1 MWQGEEFMHRI
12 LISIAV
18 ALLAAAGTAYAQSGP
33 AVWPS
38 RPVRV
43 IIPYPPGGGAEAAAR
58 FLANHFTQ
66 AFGQS
71 FVIDNRPGGNT
82 VIGAEAAAKSAPD
95 GYTLFFTGGSTM
107 SLQPLVF
114 PGKLPFDPLTD
125 FAPVTMVSHFPFFV
139 LVPASLQVNTLADL
153 VAYVKARPGQVSYA
167 SNGSGLISHL
177 GMEML
182 KQSTGMDL
190 LHVPYKGFAPALP
203 DLLSGRIAVMMA
215 DLAPVG
221 QQLRAG
227 SLRALAATSAQRSAF
242 LPEVPTVAELG
253 NAGYE
258 IDVWFGLFAPAKT
271 PAEII
276 ARLNAEAVKYLS
288 SPAARETYG
297 KVGHETIHSNPE
309 AVRNRIV
316 GEQKAFAKAVKDA
329 NLKPE

>member
-1 MWQGEEFMHRI
+1 MNRI
-12 LISIAV
+12 LISIVV
-18 ALLAAAGTAYAQSGP
+18 ALLAIAPPAFGQAGRE
-33 AVWPS
+33 VWPAK
-38 RPVRV
+38 PVRV

-58 FLANHFTQ
+58 FLANHCTQ

-82 VIGAEAAAKSAPD
+82 VIGAEAAAKAAPD

-114 PGKLPFDPLTD
+114 AGKLPFDPLAD
-125 FAPVTMVSHFPFFV
+125 FAPVSMVSHFPFFL
-139 LVPASLQVNTLADL
+139 LVPSSLQVNTLAEL
-153 VAYVKARPGQVSYA
+153 IAFVKARPGRLSYA
-167 SNGSGLISHL
+167 SNGTGLISHL

-203 DLLSGRIAVMMA
+203 DLLTGRVAAMMA

-221 QQLRAG
+221 EQLRAG
-227 SLRALAATSAQRSAF
+227 SLRALAATSAQRSSF

-253 NAGYE
+253 SPGYE

-271 PAEII
+271 PADIL
-276 ARLNAEAVKYLS
+276 ARLNAEAVKYLA
-288 SPAARETYG
+288 SPAAREAYG
-297 KVGHETIHSNPE
+297 KVGHEPIHSSPE
-309 AVRNRIV
+309 AVRSRIIA
-316 GEQKAFAKAVKDA
+316 EQKSFARAVKEA
-329 NLKPE
+329 KLKPE